1 MSVTAGI
8 SPAPVPAGG
17 LRERKKAQTRE
28 ALGDA
33 ALQLFNDRGFE
44 QTTVEDIAEACDVS
58 PRTFFRYFRTKEDVL
73 FAESDERCGR
83 LLTTIAAEP
92 RGTAPLQAVLAGSLA
107 VAEDYGAERD
117 RLIVRKRVLSSS
129 PDLRASSAER
139 QRGWEDAVAQLL
151 TERAEA
157 RGDAASG
164 YELRLLAATSL
175 AALRVALDEWLAAE
189 EYGDLPAIVRD
200 AFGRIGR
207 GFDAAT

>member
-1 MSVTAGI
+1 MCQNRGVTVTA
-8 SPAPVPAGG
+8 G

-28 ALGDA
+28 ALCDA
-33 ALQLFNDRGFE
+33 ALDLFNRNGFE

-83 LLTTIAAEP
+83 LLSTLQAQP
-92 RGTAPLQAVLAGSLA
+92 LDVVPLQAVLAGCLA
-107 VAEDYGAERD
+107 VAEDYRAERE
-117 RLIVRKRVLSSS
+117 RLTVRRRVLASTSN
-129 PDLRASSAER
+129 LRASSAER

-157 RGDAASG
+157 RGEAVPAF
-164 YELRLLAATSL
+164 EIRLLAATSL
-175 AALRVALDEWLAAE
+175 AALRVALDEWLE
-189 EYGDLPAIVRD
+189 TDEHGELPAVVRE

-207 GFDAAT
+207 GLDPSSR